1 VIKGDIVMYKV
12 LIPEGYKTWGGYDS
26 YYHAV
31 RFDTEEQA
39 YGFALAAL
47 HYTQVVH
54 EEMYFTFTDIYMLDV
69 NTDKLF
75 RATNYERKEF
85 KGQRSVLSF
94 VWEEADEDDEY
105 LRSWF

>member
-1 VIKGDIVMYKV
+1 MYKV
-12 LIPEGYKTWGGYDS
+12 LIPEGYEAYGDYDAD
-26 YYHAV
+26 YHAF

-54 EEMYFTFTDIYMLDV
+54 EEMYFTFTAIYMLDV

-75 RATNYERKEF
+75 RATNYERKAF

-94 VWEEADEDDEY
+94 VWEEADEDDYY
-105 LRSWF
+105 LRSCF